1 MLRPLALALG
11 LVPMILPLSAVA
23 QEAEP
28 RRPSLQ
34 VLESII
40 ETRDPETRVE
50 TVDHDRISA
59 RRIDIV
65 DADGTIRM
73 TLAAETPAPIIDGIQ
88 YKRAFDVAGLVIYDD
103 KGSERGGFGTAD
115 IEGGA
120 AVLALDHPAMD
131 AIGWRVS
138 PDGSVSFVINQA
150 PPLIRDPG
158 LGGALVPGV
167 LTPTRMELSVAADGT
182 PTVALSDK
190 NDKPRVRL
198 TVTEGGFGA
207 IEFLNASGEVIHT
220 IAPESD
226 L

>member
-1 MLRPLALALG
+1 
-11 LVPMILPLSAVA
+11 
-23 QEAEP
+23 
-28 RRPSLQ
+28 
-34 VLESII
+34 
-40 ETRDPETRVE
+40 
-50 TVDHDRISA
+50 
-59 RRIDIV
+59 
-65 DADGTIRM
+65 
-73 TLAAETPAPIIDGIQ
+73 
-88 YKRAFDVAGLVIYDD
+88 
-103 KGSERGGFGTAD
+103 
-115 IEGGA
+115 
-120 AVLALDHPAMD
+120 MD

-150 PPLIRDPG
+150 PTLIRDPG

-198 TVTEGGFGA
+198 TVTEEGFGA

>member
-1 MLRPLALALG
+1 MKLFSLALLASVVG
-11 LVPMILPLSAVA
+11 AGTAAA
-23 QEAEP
+23 QEAP
-28 RRPSLQ
+28 RRPSLEA
-34 VLESII
+34 LENII
-40 ETRDPETRVE
+40 ETRTPQTRVE
-50 TVDHDRISA
+50 APDHDRITA
-59 RRIDIV
+59 RRLDIV

-73 TLAAETPAPIIDGIQ
+73 TLSGSTPAPIIDGIQ
-88 YKRAFDVAGLVIYDD
+88 YRRAFNVAGLILYDE

-115 IEGGA
+115 VDGGM

-198 TVTEGGFGA
+198 TVTEEGFGA
-207 IEFLNASGEVIHT
+207 IQFLNATGEVIHT
-220 IAPESD
+220 ISPEAD

>member
-1 MLRPLALALG
+1 MRL
-11 LVPMILPLSAVA
+11 LPLVLTASAICAGPTVA
-23 QEAEP
+23 QESP
-28 RRPSLQ
+28 RRPSLE
-34 VLESII
+34 VLEKII
-40 ETRDPETRVE
+40 ETRTPETRVV
-50 TVDHDRISA
+50 TPDYDRIIA

-73 TLAAETPAPIIDGIQ
+73 TLAGTTPAPIIDGIQ
-88 YKRAFDVAGLVIYDD
+88 YKRAFDVAGLVIYDE

-198 TVTEGGFGA
+198 TVTEEGFGA